1 MPGPGMQSELAENA
15 AKVAEIQSGLALLV
29 MVGTMGKTS
38 SKKLATQERYLK
50 DEAPRTCYEDEC
62 LVSFGALHDMHVVV
76 LGTRLQMQR
85 GADDATVPDL
95 CSTMANE
102 QLG

>member
-1 MPGPGMQSELAENA
+1 MQSELAENA

-50 DEAPRTCYEDEC
+50 DEAPRTATKMNALSA
-62 LVSFGALHDMHVVV
+62 LVLFMICMSSCWVRDFKC
-76 LGTRLQMQR
+76 R
-85 GADDATVPDL
+85 GGQTTPQYQTCAVQWRM
-95 CSTMANE
+95 SN
-102 QLG
+102 